1 MFNQGRRDSFA
12 PMPRCYGKIIDIDL
26 ATLLLELSKLVS
38 CDAADHFAALHCGQR
53 NESIAVKQL
62 PQIVLAGTV
71 RGVGVGFVE
80 SFAERCQ
87 QRFHQRDIIRSEMAD
102 IYRHRERSPKS

>member
-53 NESIAVKQL
+53 NETIAVKQL

-80 SFAERCQ
+80 SFPERCQ
-87 QRFHQRDIIRSEMAD
+87 QRFHQRSEEHTSELQSL
-102 IYRHRERSPKS
+102 RHL